1 MFEIRTYRSTSLV
14 LALAIS
20 ALVGCADEQS
30 TAPATTPAASGS
42 ASAQPAAST
51 ASTPAATSTAVTGIA
66 ECDDFLNAYRQC
78 VTANVPAASRAA
90 LQSGLDQWSASWK
103 QMADNPATRDALPQ
117 VCAQARS
124 ATQASVQ
131 AYGCSL

>member
-1 MFEIRTYRSTSLV
+1 MFARLPHRSTGFV
-14 LALAIS
+14 VALALS
-20 ALVGCADEQS
+20 ALVGCADEQTPS
-30 TAPATTPAASGS
+30 ATPVASAGGTAS
-42 ASAQPAAST
+42 ASATAEPAVSADT
-51 ASTPAATSTAVTGIA
+51 VTGIA
-66 ECDDFLNAYRQC
+66 ECDRFLSAYRQC
-78 VTANVPAASRAA
+78 VTAKVPAASRAA

-131 AYGCSL
+131 AYGCTL